1 MSEKKLILGIVGS
14 PRKNRSC
21 NFLIEEALNGAK
33 EASEDVVTEKLF
45 LVDYK
50 LQQCTGCDQC
60 LREPYDCPLSA
71 NDDFKKLEEKVL
83 SAHAI
88 LLAAP
93 SYFGSPSGLTKVLI
107 DRSRPWKMANYK
119 MKDILFAPVAASGLR
134 SGGAEGVI
142 ASLVNFALTQ
152 GMVVFGALAG
162 GMSYYLNSTL
172 FAISSLMELLKGEIA
187 NKEKISSLSTLITG
201 EIRRGLSV
209 TNNLMKLAHPDRL
222 ALRPLSVV
230 VLVGS
235 VCDEFRSQVPK
246 SIRVDTH
253 FAQDTPTILGDR
265 ELFRQLLLNLLA
277 NAKDAM
283 PEGGILGICTA
294 YRTDSSKGDSKEA
307 VPQGTHLSLRI
318 SDNGSGMDEDTRRQ
332 IFEPFFTTNTDGNR
346 LGLGLSFEIGRAH
359 V

>member
-60 LREPYDCPLSA
+60 LREPYECPLSA

-152 GMVVFGALAG
+152 GMVVFGALG
-162 GMSYYLNSTL
+162 NPVIEQNVPIT
-172 FAISSLMELLKGEIA
+172 SLQKYGRKEFVKKDEIDELGQKIARNLGARAAELLK
-187 NKEKISSLSTLITG
+187 K
-201 EIRRGLSV
+201 
-209 TNNLMKLAHPDRL
+209 
-222 ALRPLSVV
+222 
-230 VLVGS
+230 
-235 VCDEFRSQVPK
+235 
-246 SIRVDTH
+246 
-253 FAQDTPTILGDR
+253 
-265 ELFRQLLLNLLA
+265 
-277 NAKDAM
+277 
-283 PEGGILGICTA
+283 
-294 YRTDSSKGDSKEA
+294 
-307 VPQGTHLSLRI
+307 
-318 SDNGSGMDEDTRRQ
+318 
-332 IFEPFFTTNTDGNR
+332 
-346 LGLGLSFEIGRAH
+346 
-359 V
+359 